1 MTLHLVP
8 RQPGDGLTSPV
19 SLSDAVT
26 LFFRGYSGRDPYLPQ
41 RLAVWCDFV
50 NADGERLGDKPIN
63 GISTGDCEH
72 VVQAL
77 ATRGAAR
84 RASRWVDGRPVAG
97 ELLPTGRPLSRAT
110 LNRYVTSFMTLWKAC
125 QGRNMRL
132 IDRGLRCPAKGLTEN
147 EDEGART
154 RFLTRE
160 EFGRLRHWA
169 SKSTWPRLEALV
181 VLAVTT
187 ALRAGSL
194 HGLRW
199 RDVDLKLGTI
209 TIARTKNGKPH
220 IAVIAP
226 AARELLQGLPGPKE
240 PDHLVFRGKYADK
253 AHDYRKAWEVARD
266 KAGLD
271 DGEVCVHTLRHTAAS
286 WAAQAGHSPLEIA
299 SLTGHRSMVSLRRY
313 THLDTSNLRRMS
325 EGLFGAL

>member
-1 MTLHLVP
+1 MTLPLSP
-8 RQPGDGLTSPV
+8 RPPGDG
-19 SLSDAVT
+19 SLSPTTLRDAIT
-26 LFFRGYSGRDPYLPQ
+26 LFFRGYAGRDPYLPQ
-41 RLAVWCDFV
+41 RLAVWADFV
-50 NADGERLGDKPIN
+50 TSDGQRLGDKPIN
-63 GISTGDCEH
+63 DICISDCEQF
-72 VVQAL
+72 VQAL
-77 ATRGAAR
+77 ATRGATR
-84 RASRWVDGRPVAG
+84 RASRWAHGRPVAG
-97 ELLPTGRPLSRAT
+97 ELLPTGRPLSQAT
-110 LNRYVTSFMTLWKAC
+110 LNRYCTSLMTLWKGC
-125 QGRNMRL
+125 QGRNVRL

-169 SKSTWPRLEALV
+169 SRSTWPRLEALL

-194 HGLRW
+194 HALRW
-199 RDVDLKLGTI
+199 RDVDLERGTI

-220 IAVIAP
+220 VAVIAP
-226 AARELLQGLPGPKE
+226 AARELLEKLPSPKE

-253 AHDYRKAWEVARD
+253 AHDYRKAWGVARK

-271 DGEVCVHTLRHTAAS
+271 DGEVCIHSLRHTAAS

-325 EGLFGAL
+325 EGLFGKL